1 MPVKITYQGPNR
13 SSNYAYAG
21 ALHHAGALHA
31 FVSGFSR
38 LSPRARLL
46 DVGAKLKRHDFW
58 QTLYVGSLKL
68 PLLRAVST
76 WLNQRSGRRLDV
88 ASYKWARESDAF
100 IFYRTQGL
108 RTSRRLH
115 RQGAPTLCILEEVNS
130 HIEYA
135 REILHREYQRLG
147 LTRPFEEE
155 PDHALRLQAYEEADY
170 ILCPSDFVVNSFLE
184 KGFAP
189 EQLIKVNFGFPPQ
202 ETGAAEAKPAGVFRV
217 LYVGQLNYRK
227 GLHYAV
233 EAFRQLQHPRKEFV
247 IVGPETP
254 VTGLEKTDIPP
265 GVTFTGA
272 LKGEELKAQYR
283 AASCFVL
290 PSLEEGLALVQSEA
304 LAFGLPLLTTTNT
317 GGADLITDGQEGF
330 IVPPADAEALREKLQ
345 LLADDPNRLTQMAA
359 AAARTARTFDTWD
372 VAGQRLVAE
381 VAARVAARAA
391 TSRLH
396 PSPLATA

>member
-1 MPVKITYQGPNR
+1 MAITITYQGPNR
-13 SSNYAYAG
+13 SSNYAYAS

-38 LSPRARLL
+38 LSPRANLL
-46 DVGAKLKRHDFW
+46 DVGGKLKRHDFW

-68 PLLRAVST
+68 PLPSFVST
-76 WLNQRSGRRLDV
+76 ALNRLSGRRLDA
-88 ASYKWARESDAF
+88 ASYRWARESDAF

-108 RTSRRLH
+108 RTARRLH
-115 RQGAPTLCILEEVNS
+115 RQGARTLCILEEVNS

-135 REILHREYQRLG
+135 REILHAEYQRLG
-147 LTRPFEEE
+147 LARPFEEE
-155 PDHALRLQAYEEADY
+155 PDHHRRLQAYEEADY
-170 ILCPSDFVVNSFLE
+170 ILCPSDFVVNSFLT

-189 EQLIKVNFGFPPQ
+189 ERLLKVNFGFPPL
-202 ETGAAEAKPAGVFRV
+202 ETGTAAAKNPDVFRV
-217 LYVGQLNYRK
+217 LYVGQLHYRK

-247 IVGPETP
+247 LVGPATS
-254 VTGLEKTDIPP
+254 VTGLEKTNIPP

-272 LKGEELKAQYR
+272 LKGDELKAQYR

-317 GGADLITDGQEGF
+317 GGADLITDGEEGF
-330 IVPPADAEALREKLQ
+330 LVPPADAEALRQKLQ
-345 LLADDPNRLTQMAA
+345 LLADSPARLARMAE
-359 AAARTARTFDTWD
+359 AAARTARTFASWD

-381 VAARVAARAA
+381 VAARVAARA
-391 TSRLH
+391 SC
-396 PSPLATA
+396 PSPHHSPAIA